1 MTTTLALPQLTATQA
16 ARQAFAQAMKGLQH
30 WSIQASHELDLAP
43 LRSRARQRLV
53 RACRTFMGQIHS
65 FDSPNEPLRGPLL
78 SAPGSNPK
86 LTKGVQVPIWS
97 LSLAP
102 AAQSGHWHV
111 CPGSTPACEAGCLGW
126 YSGHSGMTLGD
137 NAVRRARRARTG
149 ALMNPATQLPALI
162 VLGHELQTAASWARY
177 SGGRPSRKRPGFV
190 GAGQIA
196 VRLNAFSDIPW
207 ETAWPALFNDPLL
220 TNVLWYDYT
229 KLPGR
234 RPPANYRLTMS
245 WTPEL
250 DRMAGTWLE
259 SGRNVAMVFGVRR
272 PQDLPRQ
279 WRGWPVLDGT
289 ASDARWADPSGHIVG
304 LTWKASRNWA
314 SSCRAAQ
321 ASGWVVDPSSSQA
334 DMPLVAA

>member
-1 MTTTLALPQLTATQA
+1 MTTTTVALPQLSSTVT

-30 WSIQASHELDLAP
+30 NTIQASQELDFAP
-43 LRSRARQRLV
+43 LRTRARQRLV
-53 RACRTFMGQIHS
+53 RACRTFMGQIHTP
-65 FDSPNEPLRGPLL
+65 DSPIEPLRGSML

-86 LTKGVQVPIWS
+86 LSKGVQVPIWS

-102 AAQSGHWHV
+102 AAQSEHWHV
-111 CPGSTPACEAGCLGW
+111 CPGSTAACEAGCLGW

-162 VLGHELQTAASWARY
+162 LLGHELQTAAHQAQ
-177 SGGRPSRKRPGFV
+177 
-190 GAGQIA
+190 GQIG

-207 ETAWPALFNDPLL
+207 ETAWPGLFHDPLL
-220 TNVLWYDYT
+220 KNVLWYDYT

-250 DRMAGTWLE
+250 DRVAGTWLQN
-259 SGRNVAMVFGVRR
+259 GRNVAMVFGVRR
-272 PQDLPRQ
+272 AQDLPRQ

-289 ASDARWADPSGHIVG
+289 ASDARWADPAGHIVG
-304 LTWKASRNWA
+304 LTWKASRNWK
-314 SSCRAAQ
+314 SSCLAAQ
-321 ASGWVVDPSSSQA
+321 ASGWVVDPCSSQA
-334 DMPLVAA
+334 DVPLLAA